1 MSSRRASDVLNAACA
16 LLALGAAS
24 ATALL
29 GERPGADPRQPA
41 AVLAAGA
48 RVEPTRLADGS
59 LALTDAGG
67 AQILLLARHRIAS
80 GSLLAD
86 PLLLELSAPGDI
98 VAFSARAPLAR
109 DAWRYAG
116 KPSVDPT
123 RRVEHLLELKPDLV
137 LVNGLGEM
145 TWIEQLRRAGVTVFD
160 LGPMWGVDT
169 FVRNVLS
176 VGWLVG
182 RPEAA
187 RQLEA
192 RFRRR
197 LDAIAQHVPE
207 SARRG
212 GLYLGVHGNQLY
224 GGTRGSS
231 FHDVLT
237 YAGLRDVAAGA
248 YQGWPSYDPEAL
260 LRLDP
265 EVIVTGTGMR
275 APLCQRE
282 ELGRLRACG
291 SAGDVIELDPQL
303 LQDAGLGMLDA
314 AEQLHA
320 AAYPRRVPEP
330 PTAPPG
336 TEGPPGTEA
345 GP

>member
-1 MSSRRASDVLNAACA
+1 MPSRRASDLINAACA
-16 LLALGAAS
+16 LLALAASS

-29 GERPGADPRQPA
+29 AEPPRAATRGPA
-41 AVLAAGA
+41 AALDVGA
-48 RVEPTRLADGS
+48 TIEPTRLPDGS
-59 LALTDAGG
+59 LVLADASG
-67 AQILLLARHRIAS
+67 AAIPLVTRHRVAS

-86 PLLLELSAPGDI
+86 PLLLELSPPGDV

-116 KPSVDPT
+116 KPSLDPT

-145 TWIEQLRRAGVTVFD
+145 TWIEQLRRSGVTVFD
-160 LGPMWGVDT
+160 LGPMWGLDT
-169 FVRNVLS
+169 FARNVLC

-187 RQLEA
+187 RELLAGFRA
-192 RFRRR
+192 R
-197 LDAIAQHVPE
+197 LAAIARHVPE

-231 FHDVLT
+231 YHDVLT
-237 YAGLRDVAAGA
+237 YAGLRDVAASA

-260 LRLDP
+260 LGLDP

-275 APLCQRE
+275 AALCQRE

-291 SAGDVIELDPQL
+291 SGGDVIEVEPQL
-303 LQDAGLGMLDA
+303 LQDAGLGMLEA
-314 AEQLHA
+314 AERVHA
-320 AAYPRRVPEP
+320 AAYTRSSG
-330 PTAPPG
+330 PTPARETP
-336 TEGPPGTEA
+336 
-345 GP
+345 

>member
-1 MSSRRASDVLNAACA
+1 MSLRRAPDLLNAACA
-16 LLALGAAS
+16 LLALAAS
-24 ATALL
+24 SATTLL
-29 GERPGADPRQPA
+29 GGPARVDARRPTA
-41 AVLAAGA
+41 AREAGA
-48 RVEPTRLADGS
+48 TVAPVQLPDGS
-59 LALTDAGG
+59 LALEDASG
-67 AQILLLARHRIAS
+67 ASIPLVPRHRIVS

-86 PLLLELSAPGDI
+86 PLLLELSAPGDV

-116 KPSVDPT
+116 KASLDPT

-145 TWIEQLRRAGVTVFD
+145 TWIEQLRRSGVTVFD
-160 LGPMWGVDT
+160 LGPMWGLDT
-169 FVRNVLS
+169 FGRNVLS

-182 RPEAA
+182 RPDAA
-187 RQLEA
+187 RELLATFRARLEA
-192 RFRRR
+192 
-197 LDAIAQHVPE
+197 IARHVPE

-231 FHDVLT
+231 YHDVLT
-237 YAGLRDVAAGA
+237 YAGLRDVAASA

-260 LRLDP
+260 LGLDP
-265 EVIVTGTGMR
+265 ELIVTGTGMR

-282 ELGRLRACG
+282 ELRRLRACG
-291 SAGDVIELDPQL
+291 PHGDVIEVESQL

-314 AEQLHA
+314 AERVHA
-320 AAYPRRVPEP
+320 AAYPHV
-330 PTAPPG
+330 APA
-336 TEGPPGTEA
+336 A
-345 GP
+345 GAAP